1 MNTEKCP
8 RTTLID
14 RYLNGD
20 LSQTDVSELERH
32 LDGCEPCGE
41 TLRGLAQT
49 GNDTLGDLLKQNSL
63 DEQPTLTVQQRADE
77 PLVKRLIEQI
87 QSQPPTEIARRL
99 QMVEDR
105 AAEVLWLLQP
115 DEADNSLGTLG
126 HYRLTELLGSGSTG
140 VVFAAWDTRLNREV
154 ALKVLRPSLG
164 PSARDRFLK
173 EARAAAG
180 FQHEN
185 ILTVFD
191 VGEANGLAYITM
203 QLHPGET
210 LEERLERKTFLPE
223 PEVRKIA
230 AEIAQA
236 LVAAHGRGIIHRDLK
251 PANIWLAAERDQI
264 KLLDFGLARIADADP
279 QLTASG
285 ILAGTPNYMSPEQ
298 TRGLELD
305 GRSDLFSLGCLLYR
319 CITGRLPFS
328 STGILATLQAI
339 QTEHPSSPVTLN
351 PACSADFSALVMAL
365 LEKQPE
371 RRPANAET
379 VLHAL
384 NSPRAKW
391 RFATMETTA
400 STTNA
405 LASMPAFAGNGR
417 RIVRG
422 LIAAGITGLLGFG
435 AWMFG
440 SDIVR
445 IATNQG
451 EIVVESSDN
460 QVKIEVL
467 QNGSL
472 VRIVD
477 LATADRIDLHAGQY
491 TIQAGSGGGEF
502 AVTPETVTLSR
513 GGRQVVKVSRSPTH
527 RTDDPGLAGVHGL
540 STSHDKAN
548 ASSDQPES
556 TDTFEPTYKQLTFD
570 QWLQTVRTERNLPTV
585 CDGIVGLGELSKGD
599 VTRRKLAIDEVT
611 EIIAVRGSP
620 FYDFRIGG
628 MNEEYHEALHRFLRT
643 LTPKEFVELIHAELK
658 SGNSKRREF
667 VFWLSTSNAYF
678 KGAST
683 ATSFQEA
690 LTRNA
695 ASILETWL
703 SAIETAA
710 RQGDDEGVKALA
722 LLGFM
727 IQYWHSE
734 PSSGIQ
740 FGSPSIKKVSDSSP
754 VLHKIRAALE
764 RQTSWQVR
772 VALLDCLAT
781 ISSLD
786 QSDWLSLAERLT
798 DSKNPPEERAS
809 ILSLFENHSF
819 PVTEQ
824 IANGLLE
831 YGQQMSSQPILAS
844 HDPTD
849 FTTEN
854 SPEISWRYLSYSYQ
868 LKIPETGDQRTG
880 FLTVAIPVSDYG
892 YTKHDQMGRKWNRL
906 TEDGNRV
913 SLGVVFTST
922 YVEETYRVL
931 NVLGGL
937 GTLPESTKQKAIQ
950 WLEAEFQPVDILHVI
965 KLLEIEDQFARNA
978 AMLKLNP
985 NIFAQYFLEHVAR
998 NTLEKLRDIN
1008 PIKIAN
1014 SFGEENPATETT
1026 PKIHPPTIP
1035 PAESE
1040 KSTLPLLHDKAHAT
1054 PTYRGKTIREW
1065 LDRLEFEL
1073 AVNQKIFYENAEAL
1087 HAFKDEVA
1095 AQKLARAFI
1104 RRELSREKPRLERA
1118 IIAVAVF
1125 ELEDDL
1131 MEMSLRNI
1139 EDLEIETIKPWF
1151 NLVATFAP
1159 EDALNVLTKN
1169 QRLSEP
1175 QKIDLIYTFID
1186 DTDFL
1191 EWERRKQVLQRF
1203 ADAIQSTG
1211 WLKSTVCGKFML
1223 SFFKERQTPE
1233 NYDLTISQFCD
1244 GIVEGGSWMETYD
1257 SVSVDGWFLNATQ
1270 TKRVLQAIDLRIL
1283 TVLEKQL
1290 AQEGRPFLI
1299 RDEDIETSHFSWKK
1313 VISSIENDRD
1323 SLGREIE
1330 RVVIGPKF
1338 SWKEISIDE
1347 STTLTDV
1354 HIHWP
1359 KIMPHF
1365 PKLTNLLVGYHRLAK
1380 STHFD
1385 QETPGLDQVI
1395 KFGQVVH
1402 NDLIQ
1407 TIIRKLDEAKSHAFD
1422 QVRITIFLETPDNS
1436 QVRFFIQRHN
1446 QNETIDNQP
1455 TNIGRLAIPEEKVL
1469 SLLTYLLALQTKS
1482 HLTPPPPE

>member
-77 PLVKRLIEQI
+77 PVVKRLIEQI

-115 DEADNSLGTLG
+115 DEADDSLGTLG

-164 PSARDRFLK
+164 PTARDRFLK

-203 QLHPGET
+203 QLHPGKT

-264 KLLDFGLARIADADP
+264 KLLDFGLARVADADP

-339 QTEHPSSPVTLN
+339 QTEHPSSPATLN

-365 LEKQPE
+365 LEKQPD

-391 RFATMETTA
+391 RFATMETAA

-405 LASMPAFAGNGR
+405 QAPMPASAGNGR
-417 RIVRG
+417 RIVRW

-611 EIIAVRGSP
+611 KIIAVHGGYVYGESDTNEKYHQA
-620 FYDFRIGG
+620 FYG
-628 MNEEYHEALHRFLRT
+628 FLRT
-643 LTPKEFVELIHAELK
+643 LTPEELVELIHAELNN
-658 SGNSKRREF
+658 GNSKRREF
-667 VFWLSTSNAYF
+667 VYWLSTPSAYF
-678 KGAST
+678 EGAST
-683 ATSFQEA
+683 AIGFQKA

-703 SAIETAA
+703 FAIETAT
-710 RQGDDEGVKALA
+710 RQGDDEGVSALA

-727 IQYWHSE
+727 IQYWHTDV
-734 PSSGIQ
+734 SSGIQ
-740 FGSPSIKKVSDSSP
+740 FGSPPVRRVSDISP
-754 VLHKIRAALE
+754 VLHKIREGLE

-772 VALLDCLAT
+772 VALLNCLAT
-781 ISSLD
+781 ISTLD
-786 QSDWLSLAERLT
+786 ESDWLPLAERLI
-798 DSKNPPEERAS
+798 DSKNPQEERAS
-809 ILSLFENHSF
+809 ILSLFENHPF

-844 HDPTD
+844 HDPKPFESED
-849 FTTEN
+849 SLAN
-854 SPEISWRYLSYSYQ
+854 SWRYEGVQ
-868 LKIPETGDQRTG
+868 FQFEMPETGETRTG
-880 FLTVAIPVSDYG
+880 VLSIGVNVIDSLYAKYQPSSVIWSGDSRAMKRVAFGTVYTSSHVYDLTRV
-892 YTKHDQMGRKWNRL
+892 MNMLGR
-906 TEDGNRV
+906 
-913 SLGVVFTST
+913 
-922 YVEETYRVL
+922 
-931 NVLGGL
+931 L

-950 WLEAEFQPVDILHVI
+950 WLEAEFRPVDVEPVLD
-965 KLLEIEDQFARNA
+965 LLKIQDQLTRNA
-978 AMLKLNP
+978 AMLEQDP
-985 NIFAQYFLEHVAR
+985 NILAKYFLEQVAK
-998 NTLEKLRDIN
+998 NTLKKLRDIK
-1008 PIKIAN
+1008 PIEIAN
-1014 SFGEENPATETT
+1014 SSGEVNPATETT
-1026 PKIHPPTIP
+1026 PEIHPPTIP

-1040 KSTLPLLHDKAHAT
+1040 KSTLPLLHDKAQAT
-1054 PTYRGKTIREW
+1054 PTYKGKTIREW
-1065 LDRLEFEL
+1065 LDRLEIEL

-1087 HAFKDEVA
+1087 HAFKDDVA

-1104 RRELSREKPRLERA
+1104 RRELSREKPRLDRA

-1131 MEMSLRNI
+1131 MEMSLNNI
-1139 EDLEIETIKPWF
+1139 QDLEIETIKPWF
-1151 NLVATFAP
+1151 NLVGTFAP

-1191 EWERRKQVLQRF
+1191 EWEKRKRVLQRF

-1223 SFFKERQTPE
+1223 SFFKEHQTPE
-1233 NYDLTISQFCD
+1233 NYDLTISHLCD
-1244 GIVEGGSWMETYD
+1244 GIVEGGSWLETYE
-1257 SVSVDGWFLNATQ
+1257 SVSVGGWFLNAIQ
-1270 TKRVLQAIDLRIL
+1270 TKRVLQAIDQRIL

-1290 AQEGRPFLI
+1290 AQEDRPFLL
-1299 RDEDIETSHFSWKK
+1299 RDEEIETSHFSWQK
-1313 VISSIENDRD
+1313 VISSIESDRD
-1323 SLGREIE
+1323 SLGREIK
-1330 RVVIGPKF
+1330 RVVIEPKF

-1380 STHFD
+1380 SIPVD
-1385 QETPGLDQVI
+1385 QETPGLDQVK
-1395 KFGQVVH
+1395 KFGRLVH
-1402 NDLIQ
+1402 DDLIQ
-1407 TIIRKLDEAKSHAFD
+1407 KIIRRQDEAKSHVFD
-1422 QVRITIFLETPDNS
+1422 RVRITIFLETPANS

-1482 HLTPPPPE
+1482 LLTPPPPE